1 VDHGLIGYP
10 ATRSTEALDWPAP
23 RALVHWDEVALA
35 VFVLNVDGTM
45 LDNVGL
51 IDLNRLEH
59 EFKGIMLDV
68 EAANEVVGSK
78 FS

>member
-1 VDHGLIGYP
+1 M
-10 ATRSTEALDWPAP
+10 
-23 RALVHWDEVALA
+23 ALA
-35 VFVLNVDGTM
+35 GFVLNVEGTM
-45 LDNVGL
+45 LDSFEP
-51 IDLNRLEH
+51 IDLNGLEH